1 MVDAVPQI
9 PSVIKATPT
18 SAGIRAATPDLFVY
32 SQIEDTGIL
41 QDLLFESLAGQELIN
56 IARHDTINGQSIVYR
71 PIKNVSAIAL
81 KYSPQNLLSLQNP
94 SNAYFNNFPI
104 KLQDR
109 VPEIEDLRLFL
120 NSSVANI
127 VMLDEQTGDL
137 IIYVVD
143 MDEDERVEV
152 QVLSAG
158 DVLDDTIY

>member
-9 PSVIKATPT
+9 PATVKAAP
-18 SAGIRAATPDLFVY
+18 SESGVKAATPDLFIY
-32 SQIEDTGIL
+32 SEVEDSGVL
-41 QDLLFESLAGQELIN
+41 EDLLFESLAGQELIN

-109 VPEIEDLRLFL
+109 IPEIEELRAFL
-120 NSSVANI
+120 NNSEANI
-127 VMLDEQTGDL
+127 AMLDPQTGDL
-137 IIYVVD
+137 LIYVVD
-143 MDEDERVEV
+143 MDEDERLEI
-152 QVLSAG
+152 QILSAG
-158 DVLDDTIY
+158 NVSDGTIY

>member
-9 PSVIKATPT
+9 PSVVKTGAT
-18 SAGIRAATPDLFVY
+18 SSGIRTATPDLFVY
-32 SQIEDTGIL
+32 SAIEDTGIL
-41 QDLLFESLAGQELIN
+41 QDLLFESLAGQELIS
-56 IARHDTINGQSIVYR
+56 IARHDTINGQSVVYR

-109 VPEIEDLRLFL
+109 VPEIDDLRAFL
-120 NSSVANI
+120 NNNVANI

-158 DVLDDTIY
+158 DILDDTIY

>member
-1 MVDAVPQI
+1 MVDPVPNVPAVVP
-9 PSVIKATPT
+9 ATA
-18 SAGIRAATPDLFVY
+18 SKGVKAATPDLFIY
-32 SQIEDTGIL
+32 SQVEDAGVL
-41 QDLLFESLAGQELIN
+41 EDLLFENLAGQELIN

-104 KLQDR
+104 KLEDR
-109 VPEIEDLRLFL
+109 IPEIEELRSFL
-120 NSSVANI
+120 NNQVANT
-127 VMLDEQTGDL
+127 VMLDSDTGDL
-137 IIYVVD
+137 IIYVIN
-143 MDEDERVEV
+143 MEEDERIEV